1 VDSLTVLPF
10 NAVFETPTA
19 FSERIARNQQLLLK
33 EESYLDQVVDPAAG
47 AYYIENLTDSI
58 VEHAW
63 KLFMEVQEKGQ
74 FLEACRAG
82 FIQQK
87 INETARQRDMN
98 LATRKEIL
106 LGTNQY
112 PNASEMR
119 LQESYPILRFLPPM
133 SGSEPDL
140 EALPIKQYRG
150 ALPFE
155 MLRLQTEKH
164 TKNFHRPKVFMLPVG
179 NLAMRKARSQF
190 AGNFF
195 ACAGYEIVDNNGF
208 KTAEEAAAA
217 CLRAK
222 ADIAVICSSDDE
234 YAVLAPALFDLLK
247 DKAIVVV
254 AGYPKDIME
263 ALQKKGI
270 RHFIHMRSN
279 LLKTLKEFQTELGM
293 EKKQTQTID

>member
-1 VDSLTVLPF
+1 
-10 NAVFETPTA
+10 
-19 FSERIARNQQLLLK
+19 
-33 EESYLDQVVDPAAG
+33 
-47 AYYIENLTDSI
+47 
-58 VEHAW
+58 
-63 KLFMEVQEKGQ
+63 
-74 FLEACRAG
+74 
-82 FIQQK
+82 
-87 INETARQRDMN
+87 MN
-98 LATRKEIL
+98 LATRKDIL

-112 PNASEMR
+112 PNANEVKGIVPNPS
-119 LQESYPILRFLPPM
+119 SF
-133 SGSEPDL
+133 SSDAGSETEL
-140 EALPIKQYRG
+140 EAMPIRQYRG

-164 TKNFHRPKVFMLPVG
+164 TKSFHRPKVFMLPIG

-208 KTAEEAAAA
+208 KTVEEAATA
-217 CLRAK
+217 CLKAN

-254 AGYPKDIME
+254 AGYPKDILE

-279 LLKTLKEFQTELGM
+279 LLETLKEFQIELGI
-293 EKKQTQTID
+293 EKK